1 MRNIFC
7 LYYLFSLLPSSLK
20 EKLWHIQVGD
30 VQRHPTQRGTFL
42 CNWTDMQFLLQRWHG
57 LSQKKWFKESSDR
70 ENRRQ
75 EDNSTWE
82 ANKIKSQYMERKNVT
97 FTSLDYYHYVQGRSY
112 RVVPVVRGPPCAQP
126 NQSSS
131 VKLGRERSACVPL
144 GLLRTAFRH
153 RPSWEF
159 AHSRRLRPAA
169 PFYSSPCGHA
179 VKPLGAGDAV
189 RWRAQPSLIWDST
202 TANVEQLPS

>member
-1 MRNIFC
+1 
-7 LYYLFSLLPSSLK
+7 
-20 EKLWHIQVGD
+20 
-30 VQRHPTQRGTFL
+30 
-42 CNWTDMQFLLQRWHG
+42 
-57 LSQKKWFKESSDR
+57 
-70 ENRRQ
+70 
-75 EDNSTWE
+75 
-82 ANKIKSQYMERKNVT
+82 MERKNVT

-131 VKLGRERSACVPL
+131 VELGLERSACVPL

-202 TANVEQLPS
+202 TANAEQLPSWYVHLNPEMKTKLTAAKPKPISLLRCCHWNVI